1 MEFSVPCVLGEYGL
15 DEPDAIFYVKQFTF
29 PVSVFVAEP
38 LSVGVALSAAYP
50 AAGVGG
56 LS

>member
-1 MEFSVPCVLGEYGL
+1 MLEV
-15 DEPDAIFYVKQFTF
+15 IFYVKKPVF

-38 LSVGVALSAAYP
+38 LSVCVVLSAAYP
-50 AAGVGG
+50 VAGVGG

>member
-1 MEFSVPCVLGEYGL
+1 MGFWVPWVLGEEGL
-15 DEPDAIFYVKQFTF
+15 DEPEAIFYIKKLVL

-50 AAGVGG
+50 VAGVGG

>member
-1 MEFSVPCVLGEYGL
+1 MGFLAPWVLGKEGL
-15 DEPDAIFYVKQFTF
+15 DEPEANFYIKKPVL

-38 LSVGVALSAAYP
+38 LSVGVGLSAAYP
-50 AAGVGG
+50 VAGVGG